1 MQGDRILLVLGT
13 STHILT
19 YVDIDTYNL
28 GVVVHMRTAICV
40 SQKRMSDVVELEL
53 KVVGI

>member
-1 MQGDRILLVLGT
+1 MGT

-28 GVVVHMRTAICV
+28 GVVVHMRTGLCV

>member
-1 MQGDRILLVLGT
+1 VQGDRILLVLGT

-28 GVVVHMRTAICV
+28 GVVVHMRTGICV